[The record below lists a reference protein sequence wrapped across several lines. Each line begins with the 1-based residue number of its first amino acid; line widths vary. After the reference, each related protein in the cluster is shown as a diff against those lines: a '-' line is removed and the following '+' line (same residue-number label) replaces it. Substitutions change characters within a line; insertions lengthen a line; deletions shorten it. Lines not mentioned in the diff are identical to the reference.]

1 MNINIISASLPPP
14 IGAGHDNERI
24 ITKYEYDY
32 DDLLSMGWML
42 DVIAAAQ
49 SSMSLFESNCHH
61 IFLDGKKHG

>member
-24 ITKYEYDY
+24 ITKYDY

-61 IFLDGKKHG
+61 IFLDGKNPE